1 MFSHRQRHKGGRS
14 LGSGTAKRVKR
25 VLALDEELRQKI
37 TELMDETVRAFG
49 PQSWNEAIDGL
60 IRLAEWFLQN
70 VDSLRV
76 DSIMKLLEDVPME
89 GDDAEQRQARV
100 EFLREV
106 FQQVPSLTRSLAIE
120 LAGRAKQ
127 NLPPSPGGRPRI
139 ATPERAQAVCGFIGR
154 LFGQGVPLQAAKQRA
169 AQRFALSQRTVDRI
183 WAQRGKQAAPVLDL
197 RAIALS
203 VLTPEVPEG
212 GH

>member
-1 MFSHRQRHKGGRS
+1 M
-14 LGSGTAKRVKR
+14 
-25 VLALDEELRQKI
+25 DEELRQKI

-70 VDSLRV
+70 ADSLRV
-76 DSIMKLLEDVPME
+76 DSIMRLLEDVPME
-89 GDDAEQRQARV
+89 RDDAEQRQARV

-106 FQQVPSLTRSLAIE
+106 FQQIPSLTRSLAIE

-139 ATPERAQAVCGFIGR
+139 ATPEQAQAVCGFIGR
-154 LFGQGVPLQAAKQRA
+154 LFSQGVTLQTAKQRA

-183 WAQRGKQAAPVLDL
+183 WAQRGKLAAPVIDL
-197 RAIALS
+197 HKLALS
-203 VLTPEVPEG
+203 ILTSEENQEKG
-212 GH
+212 GTS